1 MEQNDKPTIPAP
13 PYREQDPYCKLGNEK
28 DLHQPEGVWE
38 LILSDFTNSINPR
51 DYFVTSGEAVQKAKK
66 LEEDIWLL
74 AGKAR
79 KLRNL
84 LEKARGSSTYL
95 ETEWTD
101 GGRLLLKKKD
111 PRNKKPKKDE

>member
-1 MEQNDKPTIPAP
+1 MDNNTKPSAAPP
-13 PYREQDPYCKLGNEK
+13 PYREQDPYCKLGNNKE
-28 DLHQPEGVWE
+28 LHQPDGIWE
-38 LILSDFTNSINPR
+38 LILADFVTGIDPKN
-51 DYFVTSGEAVQKAKK
+51 YFVTSGEACQKAKK

>member
-1 MEQNDKPTIPAP
+1 MDNNTKPATPP
-13 PYREQDPYCKLGNEK
+13 PYREQDPYCKLGNNRE
-28 DLHQPEGVWE
+28 LHQPETVWE
-38 LILSDFTNSINPR
+38 LILADFVTGIDPKN
-51 DYFVTSGEAVQKAKK
+51 YFVTSGEAVQKAKK